1 MTASI
6 ALIVNAGSGAG
17 RGRPDAA
24 ALHGLFQRHGL
35 QANLHE
41 LSQGGDLDGLLD
53 RVLGEA
59 PGVLVAAGGDG
70 TVNAVAAR
78 AIDHGLALGVLPL
91 GTRNHFARDLGI
103 PEELDAAVRVIAAGR
118 SRCVDVGTVNGKVF
132 LNNASIGLYATI
144 VVDRERQQRRLGR
157 GKWMALCRATLAALR
172 DPDAFEVVISVDGR
186 ELRRRTPFLF
196 VGNND
201 YIVQGP
207 DAGQRARLDD
217 GRLSLYVLHP
227 RNAFGLL
234 WLALR
239 TLLRGMSG
247 ARDLDAFDAGALAV
261 EARAPRLDVARDGEV
276 EAMATPVRFA
286 VRPGA
291 LRVFAADGQAA

>member
-1 MTASI
+1 MTAPL
-6 ALIVNAGSGAG
+6 ALIINAGSGTG
-17 RGRPDAA
+17 DGRPDAA
-24 ALHGLFQRHGL
+24 ALLGLFRQHGL
-35 QANLHE
+35 QASLHE
-41 LSQGGDLDGLLD
+41 LSPGGDMDALLD
-53 RVLGEA
+53 RALGQS
-59 PGVLVAAGGDG
+59 PGALVAAGGDG

-78 AIDHGLALGVLPL
+78 ALEHGLALGVLPL
-91 GTRNHFARDLGI
+91 GTLNHFARDLGI

-118 SRCVDVGTVNGKVF
+118 SRCVDVGTVNDKVF
-132 LNNASIGLYATI
+132 LNNASIGMYATI

-157 GKWMALCRATLAALR
+157 GKWIALCRATLAALR
-172 DPDAFEVVISVDGR
+172 DPDPFEVVIGLEGR
-186 ELRRRTPFLF
+186 ELRRHTPFLF

-207 DAGQRARLDD
+207 EAGQRARLDD
-217 GRLSLYVLHP
+217 GTLSLYVLHP
-227 RNAFGLL
+227 RTAFGLL

-247 ARDLDAFDAGALAV
+247 ARDLDAFSVGGLTV

-276 EAMATPVRFA
+276 EATSTPVRFA

-291 LRVFAADGQAA
+291 LRVFAPAQQAG